1 MSNNKKQRRKQKRQ
15 RNRVVARA
23 LRNRDE
29 TRRNLLAQGRKLA
42 RRRAENVDRD
52 TDQSGD
58 DRESTNVSAHSTV
71 PPMDSNEEAAMRH
84 SHSTVPARPKGST
97 VPAAVRLYGRRL
109 YEQTRADHDGG
120 SDGEMTPEH
129 GEGDPAA
136 DGRSPDV
143 ATTDEGERK

>member
-1 MSNNKKQRRKQKRQ
+1 MSNNKNQRRKQKQQ

-23 LRNRDE
+23 LRNRDK
-29 TRRNLLAQGRKLA
+29 TRQNLLAQGRKLA

-52 TDQSGD
+52 TDRSGD

-71 PPMDSNEEAAMRH
+71 PPIDSNEEAAMRH

-109 YEQTRADHDGG
+109 YEQTRADRDGG
-120 SDGEMTPEH
+120 SEGELTPEH
-129 GEGDPAA
+129 GEDDPAA
-136 DGRSPDV
+136 DGRCPEVD
-143 ATTDEGERK
+143 TDEGERQ